1 MLGVPGGRLESS
13 YMAISCIDRDWAW
26 LEVALELSPL
36 APFLAPPISLPS
48 LTPESA
54 KGASP
59 ASRGCTRRA
68 AGIRGRHR
76 QVPNDCRLG
85 TCRWTLPCTGT
96 LVENL
101 IIR

>member
-1 MLGVPGGRLESS
+1 MLGVAGGRLESF
-13 YMAISCIDRDWAW
+13 YMAISCIDRGWAW

-59 ASRGCTRRA
+59 ASRGCTRHA
-68 AGIRGRHR
+68 AGIRSGAGRYR
-76 QVPNDCRLG
+76 TTVASAPAG
-85 TCRWTLPCTGT
+85 WTPPCTIT
-96 LVENL
+96 
-101 IIR
+101 